1 MRLMIEQDRDKI
13 LNEAIDDSAKSF
25 PLLVKNMRSENE
37 DVRKSAWRVIDM
49 VIEELESP
57 D

>member
-25 PLLVKNMRSENE
+25 PLLVENLRSENE
-37 DVRKSAWRVIDM
+37 DVRKSVWRVIDM